1 MERAHLKDVSRL
13 GSGESA
19 TTCQGALER
28 EFQIFVR
35 THLTPISSCPCI
47 AAEDIGA
54 TLRCRR
60 LWEAVRL
67 GDICEIIG
75 GLWSEI
81 TAPAAGKITI
91 VHAVNA
97 VSINL
102 KRIARVTKKQAAA
115 PCYGLYHDFIMQ
127 ESPTGRRQ
135 RNLYLHSSENGRYAA
150 LKGRL
155 SMIPRSPP
163 K

>member
-67 GDICEIIG
+67 GDLRNHRWFMERNYGAG
-75 GLWSEI
+75 GRKNDHCPRRERSLDQFEEDRSSDEK
-81 TAPAAGKITI
+81 TSSS
-91 VHAVNA
+91 AVLRV
-97 VSINL
+97 VS
-102 KRIARVTKKQAAA
+102 
-115 PCYGLYHDFIMQ
+115 
-127 ESPTGRRQ
+127 
-135 RNLYLHSSENGRYAA
+135 
-150 LKGRL
+150 
-155 SMIPRSPP
+155 
-163 K
+163 